1 MACSAKAFH
10 QSLVSSA
17 KRNEY
22 KCRETKSGAA
32 TVHRSEHMVLFSS
45 VEMKFYQKHR
55 RRRVHT
61 CERGRGN
68 QLQTKQTSTPEEPT
82 QHHQSFKKKQKKT
95 LLYFRE
101 RKKQKNNRRRG
112 NKQRN
117 ITSPTAAAPGE
128 GLTSKNNKR
137 LVPRD
142 GSGSV
147 DHYPACP

>member
-68 QLQTKQTSTPEEPT
+68 QLQTKQTSAPEEPT
-82 QHHQSFKKKQKKT
+82 QHHQSFKKNKQ
-95 LLYFRE
+95 R
-101 RKKQKNNRRRG
+101 